1 MNYKIECWG
10 KADLERLPK
19 GTHTDECL
27 EGSVLEEQAILKVKY
42 VQKHGCDV

>member
-27 EGSVLEEQAILKVKY
+27 EGSVLEEQAILKQGKVRTEARM
-42 VQKHGCDV
+42 